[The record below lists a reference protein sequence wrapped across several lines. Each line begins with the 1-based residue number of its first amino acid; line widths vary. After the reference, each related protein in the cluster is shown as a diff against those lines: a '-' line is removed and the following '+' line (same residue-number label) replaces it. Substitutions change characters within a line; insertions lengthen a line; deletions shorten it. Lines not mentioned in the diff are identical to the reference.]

1 VSEHSSSLGFKPEY
15 FDELARL
22 ETENF
27 WFRARNRLIVW
38 TLRKYFPGC
47 RNFLEIGCGNGFVLA
62 GIRNEFPH
70 IKLVGA
76 EPFVEGLHTAR
87 RRLRDVPL
95 LRADARQLPFT
106 DRFDAV
112 GAFDVLEHIDED
124 ERVLDEMFHVV
135 HPGGGLIVTVP
146 QHRALWSALDD
157 FSCHRRRYGR
167 SELIGKIEAAG
178 FHVLRWTSF
187 VFVLAP
193 AMYLSRRGR
202 PSRVDPRAE
211 LAIPFVVNWSFER
224 LLDFERFFIKL
235 GVSYPVGGSLL
246 VVAQRP

>member
-1 VSEHSSSLGFKPEY
+1 MSEHSSSLGFKPEY

-38 TLRKYFPGC
+38 TLRKYFPRC

-135 HPGGGLIVTVP
+135 HRGGGLIVTVP
-146 QHRALWSALDD
+146 QHRALW
-157 FSCHRRRYGR
+157 RTGVVRPPG
-167 SELIGKIEAAG
+167 
-178 FHVLRWTSF
+178 
-187 VFVLAP
+187 P
-193 AMYLSRRGR
+193 A
-202 PSRVDPRAE
+202 
-211 LAIPFVVNWSFER
+211 N
-224 LLDFERFFIKL
+224 
-235 GVSYPVGGSLL
+235 
-246 VVAQRP
+246 